1 MNIRFIVF
9 TLALVLSTVALIEP
23 AFCGE
28 AETQNS
34 PATPDLRAEAGVS
47 DEVIEQAR
55 LVARADDDK
64 KSVTKKAES
73 ATDSVDTLAGAAHP
87 AATAASAADAAAES
101 LSLDQTKKLKE
112 SEIPLAPLKEQK
124 KSESQP
130 WQKMVISL
138 GILAALLGAASVAL
152 KKWNKDS
159 KNKNL
164 KNTKIKV
171 LTQHYLGPKKS
182 ILIVQVAG
190 ESILLGVTDHNISML
205 KTLSLIDDEI
215 PDSLPKNFA
224 GEISD
229 EFIEA
234 DEFAL
239 KGLAD
244 IRDKVSTRLKTMR
257 TF

>member
-1 MNIRFIVF
+1 
-9 TLALVLSTVALIEP
+9 L
-23 AFCGE
+23 
-28 AETQNS
+28 
-34 PATPDLRAEAGVS
+34 
-47 DEVIEQAR
+47 
-55 LVARADDDK
+55 
-64 KSVTKKAES
+64 S
-73 ATDSVDTLAGAAHP
+73 AT
-87 AATAASAADAAAES
+87 ASAASEAAEP
-101 LSLDQTKKLKE
+101 LSVEQTKKLKE
-112 SEIPLAPLKEQK
+112 SEIPLAPTKEQK

-138 GILAALLGAASVAL
+138 GVLAALLGGASIAL

-215 PDSLPKNFA
+215 PENLPKNFA
-224 GEISD
+224 SQMNSQINGQINSQISE

-234 DEFAL
+234 DDFAM
-239 KGLAD
+239 KGLSD